1 MTVIPRQGRRQRNG
15 PRRLHRAGAGPFAGD
30 LEQHLPGRVRDDL
43 VAEIVAGGCLGDS
56 HEGCCR
62 TDLPGD
68 QLTGTL
74 PVEVHAG
81 RGELLREHVDL
92 AVGSRAPGQV
102 ARLPSS
108 RYGARLHP
116 ERPVAV
122 TRRSSARYRHWPS
135 RCYFCRQLHLMRTRD
150 DVRIVAAEGVN
161 PRADQ
166 REVAGGAYVD
176 HSG

>member
-1 MTVIPRQGRRQRNG
+1 MTSLRRPGGSLAARTCIASARAVTVIPRQGRRQRNG

-30 LEQHLPGRVRDDL
+30 LEQHLPGRV
-43 VAEIVAGGCLGDS
+43 

-122 TRRSSARYRHWPS
+122 TRRYSARYRHWS
-135 RCYFCRQLHLMRTRD
+135 FRCCSSPVPRIRGLRD
-150 DVRIVAAEGVN
+150 WARRRGDL
-161 PRADQ
+161 
-166 REVAGGAYVD
+166 GGPV
-176 HSG
+176 